1 MGVDIQTYR
10 ARIGTNKFAFGSD
23 VVTSSISVN
32 FSLFLKSTTI
42 SLFVIVMCLVVRSG
56 AYEFSLIDA
65 VDVANQKK
73 AEQTLELQ
81 LPGIDAVRYIPA
93 ILGPLW
99 NCLVLKQRVSGLTG
113 ALIFIGLLLLRAGI
127 EPNPGPKPGREM
139 GIDIQ
144 TYRARIGTNKAAFG
158 VDVMT
163 SVVKLNF
170 RQMCRLTA
178 LLVYLLVMIIVAFVN
193 IQEHANVNSVITEET
208 GNDEIANSGTNG
220 NTVSHLQM
228 IGAVFA
234 TILALRFVTMKGA
247 VRFIGLLL
255 LMSGIESNPGPFLP
269 APEEAAPEEE
279 PWPSIGL
286 TDENIKNISKAIDVH
301 WKELALALCVEYDA
315 TTDIKRSTT
324 TEGNHST
331 MVLIQWNQMSEGN
344 RVLPTLI
351 EKLRYLDNGSNID
364 WNMLR
369 EKVNEMMLSGS
380 GTNHSS
386 LFKVLSLNAQ
396 VSVQVCFED
405 IYSIKVDVIYVDVHT
420 KGHPSDPRVRTI
432 YSPQWADVKCRTKK
446 NIEDFSLQ
454 LRKSIS
460 TEVMHCSKKSVAFS
474 PFSYGNCPPFLA
486 MVEFTASLLE
496 LKRVGTGILKCI
508 FVVSQDDALALDLQL
523 CLESMLNNGSP
534 PGWFDYES
542 FANNKKQQN
551 EQQSV
556 KSTGRSK
563 PEKKTKAGRHIFE
576 RLHLTERLDH
586 KISIEEAI
594 TIYNSKS
601 ESASLKESPWILLQK
616 LMFVNWNE
624 GEGIPN
630 SLRVTTE
637 RNTFWDDGDD
647 PVDDENTDISV
658 IDIFM
663 AVFHCTDIMLRPL
676 LFQKM
681 HLCKIA
687 LPFVYKHYLNGSLQI
702 ARWPLQLLQEHSDD
716 TQVLNTNA
724 LNMKTNVITFIRLG
738 RPTFSKSLLLNRIF
752 HKRSNAFHTFFNKD
766 CRGGRLKRYLHEE
779 TVEISWL
786 SPKGPD
792 SVARTFLNVR
802 GDFETIYSKS
812 QGKYRLNDLI
822 LKLTDVCV
830 VIVDI
835 GHLHSKSK
843 TLLQILDSFPCHLL
857 LLSEHT
863 EFHKRKE
870 LKDILA
876 SSYNADEKSKEVNST
891 HERHSEKDVPQLI
904 QEIDTVISRVL
915 KDFGHSKS
923 VEERLNRFCNK
934 WNNSEF
940 EEHGIQLEH
949 GKRMAQDI
957 FNSMMNDLQWI
968 RGQSYRANSKD
979 LFRNCLTELTP
990 VSYVHSKSLYD
1001 IYKDLR
1007 APHESEDE
1015 SERIHN
1021 TMIRTRQLQLY
1032 SITKTT
1038 IVFAKYLVYTNNQPL
1053 VQNIFIQC
1061 LKVLIDNE
1069 TSELLS
1075 SIIRE
1080 KNKVYERILLSK
1092 NGSETIEKRQLNER
1106 FVALD
1111 CEISASS
1118 LTVDHLLR
1126 EVSHVYDS
1134 IIYLNKSCKQFYIP
1148 QTKHIVR
1155 SFTNLMVRTWA
1166 TDIVTE
1172 HFFMP
1177 KCWTGKLFKALDK
1190 KITKKDSITIVSVL
1204 GLQSTGKS
1212 TLLNTMFGQQFRVR
1226 GGRCTKGVQARL
1238 VPISDG
1244 FGERPSKYIMVFDS
1258 EGLRAP
1264 ELQCAIKKYD
1274 RDNELATFV
1283 SGLGNVSIMTVNG
1296 ENSAE
1301 LTDIIQ
1307 IVVHSSLRLKTANS
1321 RIVLGHKCLFVHNN
1335 VEEQSEEQ
1343 MQKGYVEFR
1352 KIMDTVA
1359 TEAAQSEGL
1368 GHISSFNDI
1377 MQFEER
1383 RPFKALPNIWHGE
1396 SEIRIFNSKYSKRVA
1411 EIKSNI
1417 TLSLGQDKY
1426 KSFGDISEFAS
1437 VIWDGV
1443 ISESFVFSFRN
1454 NLEIKLYCCIE
1465 KEIHEML
1472 WKSQLR
1478 LQDEFNKTKRKGE
1491 VETDTKM
1498 QRTKAELK
1506 QSLALYINSLC
1517 SEAKEFTIKVL
1528 KNCPYPNIA
1537 IQWESRYI
1545 KYVDF
1550 FYEELRRFINQ
1561 DVDRYFYHIKLEAE
1575 TASVGK
1581 KHRDV
1586 LKDASIR
1593 IAQTMQGKKQDEYD
1607 HEFDKLWNTYE
1618 NDFCQ
1623 EREKTLPVLNVR
1635 KHFRSIMINNYSSG
1649 ALLAD
1654 ALSGFERKIAMHSST
1669 SFVVPADGN
1678 ISKDNYS
1685 IDRIHSPFLILQNVQ
1700 KSIIKPELQE
1710 YSGNVVLL
1718 LRKSYQ
1724 TKGLINETDIKW
1736 VFEEIVSKSN
1746 DVDKRLRNKGVTLK
1760 ASFVTEIV
1768 VQTLQYASYM
1778 IDCHNDTYE
1787 NEYGFSASLKRFRN
1801 EMYDLFVSEIT
1812 QRRLEERAAIQFC
1825 RGIENAVT
1833 DIIKE
1838 NLTIRAKQLLLQ
1850 ELPNIKFNLIKTVS
1864 CSLLKAN
1871 CFQDFIKYIKDPR
1884 DFCCSWFIHECN
1896 EVLHSKRKYMQ
1907 LLEQEITKHQ
1917 REIQEAIFQTDVD
1930 SSVNVSTWFRR
1941 FAEHLTLSTFSE
1953 YHFRTFLEID
1963 KLEDFK
1969 CFFSFLM
1976 DKTRGGLLSETFE
1989 RIENSLRNVDARQ
2002 NTFTVLYESIFDICW
2017 GCSEV
2022 CPFCQEPCMKSKDHK
2037 EKHQCLQHRPTGG
2050 KGTRWVTSK
2059 EMVLSTCNFLVNS
2072 MERRYLCSVIGNKC
2086 CCEKPLTEN
2095 DEGHLYREYREFF
2108 NDWEIMPSSDPHGC
2122 CKHWLWFV
2130 GKYAEDLERHYE
2142 YKISEIP
2149 DSWGQ
2154 ISDEDAQKSLDT
2166 YFTVI

>member
-1 MGVDIQTYR
+1 
-10 ARIGTNKFAFGSD
+10 
-23 VVTSSISVN
+23 
-32 FSLFLKSTTI
+32 
-42 SLFVIVMCLVVRSG
+42 
-56 AYEFSLIDA
+56 
-65 VDVANQKK
+65 
-73 AEQTLELQ
+73 
-81 LPGIDAVRYIPA
+81 
-93 ILGPLW
+93 
-99 NCLVLKQRVSGLTG
+99 
-113 ALIFIGLLLLRAGI
+113 
-127 EPNPGPKPGREM
+127 M

-158 VDVMT
+158 VDLMT

-193 IQEHANVNSVITEET
+193 IQEHTNVNSVITEET
-208 GNDEIANSGTNG
+208 GNDEFANSGTNG
-220 NTVSHLQM
+220 NTVSHLQV

-234 TILALRFVTMKGA
+234 TILALRVVTMKGA

-255 LMSGIESNPGPFLP
+255 LMAGIESNPGPILPLP

-279 PWPSIGL
+279 I
-286 TDENIKNISKAIDVH
+286 
-301 WKELALALCVEYDA
+301 
-315 TTDIKRSTT
+315 
-324 TEGNHST
+324 
-331 MVLIQWNQMSEGN
+331 
-344 RVLPTLI
+344 
-351 EKLRYLDNGSNID
+351 
-364 WNMLR
+364 
-369 EKVNEMMLSGS
+369 MLSGS
-380 GTNHSS
+380 GINHSN
-386 LFKVLSLNAQ
+386 LFQALSLNAQ

-405 IYSIKVDVIYVDVHT
+405 VYSIKVDVIYVDAHA
-420 KGHPSDPRVRTI
+420 KRHPSDPRVRTI
-432 YSPQWADVKCRTKK
+432 HSPQWADVKCRTKK
-446 NIEDFSLQ
+446 NIEDFSRQ

-460 TEVMHCSKKSVAFS
+460 TEVMHSRQKSVAFS

-486 MVEFTASLLE
+486 MVEFTASLLD
-496 LKRVGTGILKCI
+496 LKHVGTGILKCI

-523 CLESMLNNGSP
+523 CLESMLKNGSP

-542 FANNKKQQN
+542 FADNERQQY

-556 KSTGRSK
+556 KPTGRSK
-563 PEKKTKAGRHIFE
+563 HEKKQEAVCHIFE
-576 RLHLTERLDH
+576 RLHLTDRLDH

-601 ESASLKESPWILLQK
+601 ESATLKESPWVLLQK

-630 SLRVTTE
+630 SLRVTTKI
-637 RNTFWDDGDD
+637 NTFWDDGDD
-647 PVDDENTDISV
+647 PMDDENTDISI

-702 ARWPLQLLQEHSDD
+702 ARWPLQLLQEHSDE
-716 TQVLNTNA
+716 TQVLNINA

-752 HKRSNAFHTFFNKD
+752 HNRSNAFHTFFNKD
-766 CRGGRLKRYLHEE
+766 CRGGYLKRYLHEE

-802 GDFETIYSKS
+802 GDFETICLKS
-812 QGKYRLNDLI
+812 QGKYSLNDLI
-822 LKLTDVCV
+822 PKLTDVCV

-835 GHLHSKSK
+835 GYLYSKST
-843 TLLQILDSFPCHLL
+843 TLLQILHSFPCHLL
-857 LLSEHT
+857 LLSEHA
-863 EFHKRKE
+863 EFHKKKE
-870 LKDILA
+870 LKHILA
-876 SSYNADEKSKEVNST
+876 SSYNAEKSKQVIST
-891 HERHSEKDVPQLI
+891 HVSHTEKDVPQLI
-904 QEIDTVISRVL
+904 QEIDTVFSRVL
-915 KDFGHSKS
+915 QDFGHSTS
-923 VEERLNRFCNK
+923 VEERLNSFFNEC
-934 WNNSEF
+934 NNSEF
-940 EEHGIQLEH
+940 EEHGIQLKH
-949 GKRMAQDI
+949 GKRIAQDI
-957 FNSMMNDLQWI
+957 FNSMMNDIQRI
-968 RGQSYRANSKD
+968 RGHSYGANNKD
-979 LFRNCLTELTP
+979 LFRNCLIELTP
-990 VSYVHSKSLYD
+990 VSYIHSKSLYD

-1021 TMIRTRQLQLY
+1021 NMIRARQLQLY

-1053 VQNIFIQC
+1053 IQNIFIQC

-1069 TSELLS
+1069 MSELLS

-1092 NGSETIEKRQLNER
+1092 NGSETIEKKQLNER
-1106 FVALD
+1106 FFALD

-1134 IIYLNKSCKQFYIP
+1134 IIYLNKSCEQFYIP
-1148 QTKHIVR
+1148 QTQRIIR

-1177 KCWTGKLFKALDK
+1177 KSWTGELFKALDRE
-1190 KITKKDSITIVSVL
+1190 ITKKDSITIVSVL

-1238 VPISDG
+1238 VPVSDG
-1244 FGERPSKYIMVFDS
+1244 FGVRPSKYILVFDS

-1296 ENSAE
+1296 GNSTE

-1307 IVVHSSLRLKTANS
+1307 IVVHASLRLKTANS
-1321 RIVLGHKCLFVHNN
+1321 SIALGHKCLFVHNN

-1377 MQFEER
+1377 MQFDER
-1383 RPFKALPNIWHGE
+1383 RPIKTLPDIWQGE

-1417 TLSLGQDKY
+1417 TLSLGQFKY

-1454 NLEIKLYCCIE
+1454 NLEIKLYCRIE

-1498 QRTKAELK
+1498 QGTKAELK
-1506 QSLALYINSLC
+1506 QSLELYINSLC
-1517 SEAKEFTIKVL
+1517 SEAKAFTIKVL

-1545 KYVDF
+1545 KNVDF

-1561 DVDRYFYHIKLEAE
+1561 DVERYFYHIKLEAE

-1586 LKDASIR
+1586 LKDTSIR

-1607 HEFDKLWNTYE
+1607 QEFDKLWNTYE
-1618 NDFCQ
+1618 KDFRQ

-1635 KHFRSIMINNYSSG
+1635 QHFRSIMIKNYSSG

-1654 ALSGFERKIAMHSST
+1654 ALSGFERKTDMHSST
-1669 SFVVPADGN
+1669 GFVVPADGN
-1678 ISKDNYS
+1678 ISMDNFS
-1685 IDRIHSPFLILQNVQ
+1685 IDRINSPWLIVQNVP

-1724 TKGLINETDIKW
+1724 TEGLINETDIQW
-1736 VFEEIVSKSN
+1736 VFEEILSKSK

-1787 NEYGFSASLKRFRN
+1787 NEHGFSASLKRFRG
-1801 EMYDLFVSEIT
+1801 EMYDLFVCEIT
-1812 QRRLEERAAIQFC
+1812 QRRLEERAARQFC
-1825 RGIENAVT
+1825 HGIENAVT

-1838 NLTIRAKQLLLQ
+1838 NLTIRTKEVLLQ

-1871 CFQDFIKYIKDPR
+1871 CFQDFIEYIKDPR

-1896 EVLHSKRKYMQ
+1896 EALHSNGKYMQ

-1917 REIQEAIFQTDVD
+1917 REIQKAIFQTDVVLA
-1930 SSVNVSTWFRR
+1930 VNVSTWFRR

-1969 CFFSFLM
+1969 YFFSFLI
-1976 DKTRGGLLSETFE
+1976 DKTLSETFE

-2022 CPFCQEPCMKSKDHK
+2022 CPFCHEPCMKSKDHE

-2050 KGTRWVTSK
+2050 KGTRWVSSK

-2122 CKHWLWFV
+2122 CKYWLWFV
-2130 GKYAEDLERHYE
+2130 GKYVENLKKHYE

-2166 YFTVI
+2166 YFAVI

>member
-1 MGVDIQTYR
+1 M
-10 ARIGTNKFAFGSD
+10 A
-23 VVTSSISVN
+23 
-32 FSLFLKSTTI
+32 
-42 SLFVIVMCLVVRSG
+42 
-56 AYEFSLIDA
+56 
-65 VDVANQKK
+65 
-73 AEQTLELQ
+73 
-81 LPGIDAVRYIPA
+81 
-93 ILGPLW
+93 
-99 NCLVLKQRVSGLTG
+99 
-113 ALIFIGLLLLRAGI
+113 
-127 EPNPGPKPGREM
+127 GREM

-158 VDVMT
+158 VDLMT

-193 IQEHANVNSVITEET
+193 IQEHTNVNSVITEET
-208 GNDEIANSGTNG
+208 GNDEFANSGTNG
-220 NTVSHLQM
+220 NTVSHLQV

-234 TILALRFVTMKGA
+234 TILALRVVTMKGA

-255 LMSGIESNPGPFLP
+255 LMAGIESNPGPILPLP

-279 PWPSIGL
+279 PWPSIRL
-286 TDENIKNISKAIDVH
+286 TDENIENISKAIDVH
-301 WKELALALCVEYDA
+301 WKKLASALCVEYDA

-351 EKLRYLDNGSNID
+351 EKLRYLDNGSNIN

-369 EKVNEMMLSGS
+369 EKVNA
-380 GTNHSS
+380 
-386 LFKVLSLNAQ
+386 LSLNAQ

-405 IYSIKVDVIYVDVHT
+405 VYSIKVDVIYVDAHA
-420 KGHPSDPRVRTI
+420 KRHPSDPRVRTI
-432 YSPQWADVKCRTKK
+432 HSPQWADVKCRTKK
-446 NIEDFSLQ
+446 NIEDFSRQ

-460 TEVMHCSKKSVAFS
+460 TEVMHSRQKSVAFS

-486 MVEFTASLLE
+486 MVEFTASLLD
-496 LKRVGTGILKCI
+496 LKHVGTGILKCI

-523 CLESMLNNGSP
+523 CLESMLKNGSP

-542 FANNKKQQN
+542 FADNERQQY

-556 KSTGRSK
+556 KPTGRSK
-563 PEKKTKAGRHIFE
+563 HEKKQEAVCHIFE
-576 RLHLTERLDH
+576 RLHLTDRLDH

-601 ESASLKESPWILLQK
+601 ESATLKESPWVLLQK

-630 SLRVTTE
+630 SLRVTTKI
-637 RNTFWDDGDD
+637 NTFWDDGDD
-647 PVDDENTDISV
+647 PMDDENTDISI

-702 ARWPLQLLQEHSDD
+702 ARWPLQLLQEHSDE
-716 TQVLNTNA
+716 TQVLNINA

-752 HKRSNAFHTFFNKD
+752 HNRSNAFHTFFNKD
-766 CRGGRLKRYLHEE
+766 CRGGYLKRYLHEE

-802 GDFETIYSKS
+802 GDFETICLKS
-812 QGKYRLNDLI
+812 QGKYSLNDLI
-822 LKLTDVCV
+822 PKLTDVCV

-835 GHLHSKSK
+835 GYLYSKST
-843 TLLQILDSFPCHLL
+843 TLLQILHSFPCHLL
-857 LLSEHT
+857 LLSEHA
-863 EFHKRKE
+863 EFHKKKE
-870 LKDILA
+870 LKHILA
-876 SSYNADEKSKEVNST
+876 SSYNAEKSKQVIST
-891 HERHSEKDVPQLI
+891 HVSHTEKDVPQLI
-904 QEIDTVISRVL
+904 QEIDTVFSRVL
-915 KDFGHSKS
+915 QDFGHSTS
-923 VEERLNRFCNK
+923 VEERLNSFFNEC
-934 WNNSEF
+934 NNSEF
-940 EEHGIQLEH
+940 EEHGIQLKH
-949 GKRMAQDI
+949 GKRIAQDI
-957 FNSMMNDLQWI
+957 FNSMMNDIQRI
-968 RGQSYRANSKD
+968 RGHSYGANNKD
-979 LFRNCLTELTP
+979 LFRNCLIELTP
-990 VSYVHSKSLYD
+990 VSYIHSKSLYD

-1021 TMIRTRQLQLY
+1021 NMIRARQLQLY

-1053 VQNIFIQC
+1053 IQNIFIQC

-1069 TSELLS
+1069 MSELLS

-1092 NGSETIEKRQLNER
+1092 NGSETIEKKQLNER
-1106 FVALD
+1106 FFALD

-1134 IIYLNKSCKQFYIP
+1134 IIYLNKSCEQFYIP
-1148 QTKHIVR
+1148 QTQRIIR

-1177 KCWTGKLFKALDK
+1177 KSWTGELFKALDRE
-1190 KITKKDSITIVSVL
+1190 ITKKDSITIVSVL

-1238 VPISDG
+1238 VPVSDG
-1244 FGERPSKYIMVFDS
+1244 FGVRPSKYILVFDS

-1296 ENSAE
+1296 GNSTE

-1307 IVVHSSLRLKTANS
+1307 IVVHASLRLKTANS
-1321 RIVLGHKCLFVHNN
+1321 SIALGHKCLFVHNN

-1377 MQFEER
+1377 MQFDER
-1383 RPFKALPNIWHGE
+1383 RPIKTLPDIWQGE

-1417 TLSLGQDKY
+1417 TLSLGQFKY

-1454 NLEIKLYCCIE
+1454 NLEIKLYCRIE

-1498 QRTKAELK
+1498 QGTKAELK
-1506 QSLALYINSLC
+1506 QSLELYINSLC
-1517 SEAKEFTIKVL
+1517 SEAKAFTIKVL

-1545 KYVDF
+1545 KNVDF

-1561 DVDRYFYHIKLEAE
+1561 DVERYFYHIKLEAE

-1586 LKDASIR
+1586 LKDTSIR

-1607 HEFDKLWNTYE
+1607 QEFDKLWNTYE
-1618 NDFCQ
+1618 KDFRQ

-1635 KHFRSIMINNYSSG
+1635 QHFRSIMIKNYSSG

-1654 ALSGFERKIAMHSST
+1654 ALSGFERKTDMHSST
-1669 SFVVPADGN
+1669 GFVVPADGN
-1678 ISKDNYS
+1678 ISMDNFS
-1685 IDRIHSPFLILQNVQ
+1685 IDRINSPWLIVQNVP

-1724 TKGLINETDIKW
+1724 TEGLINETDIQW
-1736 VFEEIVSKSN
+1736 VFEEILSKSK

-1787 NEYGFSASLKRFRN
+1787 NEHGFSASLKRFRG
-1801 EMYDLFVSEIT
+1801 EMYDLFVCEIT
-1812 QRRLEERAAIQFC
+1812 QRRLEERAARQFC
-1825 RGIENAVT
+1825 HGIENAVT

-1838 NLTIRAKQLLLQ
+1838 NLTIRTKEVLLQ

-1871 CFQDFIKYIKDPR
+1871 CFQDFIEYIKDPR

-1896 EVLHSKRKYMQ
+1896 EALHSNGKYMQ

-1917 REIQEAIFQTDVD
+1917 REIQKAIFQTDVVLA
-1930 SSVNVSTWFRR
+1930 VNVSTWFRR

-1969 CFFSFLM
+1969 YFFSFLI
-1976 DKTRGGLLSETFE
+1976 DKTLSETFE
-1989 RIENSLRNVDARQ
+1989 
-2002 NTFTVLYESIFDICW
+2002 
-2017 GCSEV
+2017 
-2022 CPFCQEPCMKSKDHK
+2022 
-2037 EKHQCLQHRPTGG
+2037 
-2050 KGTRWVTSK
+2050 
-2059 EMVLSTCNFLVNS
+2059 
-2072 MERRYLCSVIGNKC
+2072 
-2086 CCEKPLTEN
+2086 
-2095 DEGHLYREYREFF
+2095 
-2108 NDWEIMPSSDPHGC
+2108 
-2122 CKHWLWFV
+2122 
-2130 GKYAEDLERHYE
+2130 
-2142 YKISEIP
+2142 
-2149 DSWGQ
+2149 
-2154 ISDEDAQKSLDT
+2154 
-2166 YFTVI
+2166 